1 MRSHFLVLKFLN
13 DITSSADIISF
24 KCVSSSVS
32 RSRIVSSFFF
42 SRVGKEIVP
51 RLDLMRLVAIRL
63 RAGIISEYVDFV
75 EETNLYWISSTSTH
89 LRVPLSSCSVEGT
102 CHRRGLNHELVVVA
116 ELLLSQIGRLICG
129 YNDLLTTMSI
139 FFATYGLV
147 LLTLKRRY
155 IFVLDA
161 RGLHDIGTSCRR
173 VVLSCSSAC
182 IVRFTRH
189 SWRYILYSY
198 EFVVKSTFARL
209 ENVRYYNDDE
219 YTSVW

>member
-1 MRSHFLVLKFLN
+1 MHFLVLIFLN
-13 DITSSADIISF
+13 DITSSADTISF

-42 SRVGKEIVP
+42 SANGKKSFHDSIWWDSSRFDCVRNHFRE
-51 RLDLMRLVAIRL
+51 RWFRRRD
-63 RAGIISEYVDFV
+63 D
-75 EETNLYWISSTSTH
+75 LYWISSTSTH
-89 LRVPLSSCSVEGT
+89 LRVPFSSCYVQGT

-129 YNDLLTTMSI
+129 YNDLLTAMSI

-161 RGLHDIGTSCRR
+161 RELHDKRDE
-173 VVLSCSSAC
+173 LS
-182 IVRFTRH
+182 
-189 SWRYILYSY
+189 
-198 EFVVKSTFARL
+198 
-209 ENVRYYNDDE
+209 
-219 YTSVW
+219 